1 MALLLRVRC
10 RRTSTMRKRK
20 YAHSMYEKKIPDH
33 LTEDI
38 DHLYACLESSAKV
51 PRTSTD
57 TIDTPQQLG
66 ATSIDSTGVPKAS
79 IHNLVA
85 TARIFTNCASFDLH
99 TISRLLPNCTYDK
112 QKFAAITVRQYDPRC
127 TILLF
132 TSGKMVLTGCNDYG
146 ECCLASLNIVTLLRV
161 HLPHFYFTLQD
172 VTIQNIVG
180 NVDLCLGGTRYIDLQ
195 KMYTEENIYCT
206 YQKNMFPG
214 LIYRANSCPVVLLLF
229 YSGKIV
235 ITGGK
240 SRRDILDG
248 WTTLWPVVKQYIS
261 LSNISN
267 ESKATEF
274 TQPPHSRKATS
285 ACSPHPND

>member
-38 DHLYACLESSAKV
+38 DLFYQCLETDAQVEKKSKTSS
-51 PRTSTD
+51 
-57 TIDTPQQLG
+57 QEM
-66 ATSIDSTGVPKAS
+66 ATGSNGSKDSTTIPKAS

-85 TARIFTNCASFDLH
+85 TARIFTNCPSFDLH
-99 TISRLLPNCTYDK
+99 TISRFLPNCTYDK
-112 QKFAAITVRQYDPRC
+112 QKFAAITVRQHDPRC

-132 TSGKMVLTGCNDYG
+132 TSGKMVLTGCKDYV

-161 HLPHFYFTLQD
+161 HLPHFRFTLQD

-180 NVDLCLGGTRYIDLQ
+180 NVDLCLGSTSHIDLN
-195 KMYTEENIYCT
+195 KMYAEENIYCT

-261 LSNISN
+261 PSN
-267 ESKATEF
+267 ATY
-274 TQPPHSRKATS
+274 TGKPAHCRKATS
-285 ACSPHPND
+285 A

>member
-38 DHLYACLESSAKV
+38 DLFYQCLE
-51 PRTSTD
+51 TD
-57 TIDTPQQLG
+57 AQVEKKSKTFSQEM
-66 ATSIDSTGVPKAS
+66 ATGSNGSKDSTEIPKAS

-85 TARIFTNCASFDLH
+85 TARIFTNCPSFDLH
-99 TISRLLPNCTYDK
+99 TISRFLPNCTYDK
-112 QKFAAITVRQYDPRC
+112 QKFAAITVRQHDPRC

-132 TSGKMVLTGCNDYG
+132 TSGKMVLTGCKDYV

-161 HLPHFYFTLQD
+161 HLPHFRFTLQD

-180 NVDLCLGGTRYIDLQ
+180 NVDLCLGSTSHIDLN
-195 KMYTEENIYCT
+195 KMYAEENIYCT

-261 LSNISN
+261 PSN
-267 ESKATEF
+267 ATY
-274 TQPPHSRKATS
+274 TGKPAHCRKATS
-285 ACSPHPND
+285 A

>member
-1 MALLLRVRC
+1 
-10 RRTSTMRKRK
+10 MRKRK
-20 YAHSMYEKKIPDH
+20 YAHMMYERKIPDF

-38 DHLYACLESSAKV
+38 DRLYECLE
-51 PRTSTD
+51 
-57 TIDTPQQLG
+57 QG
-66 ATSIDSTGVPKAS
+66 AEARHTQHDAELSKYRDAREATPKAS

-85 TARIFTNCASFDLH
+85 TARIFTNCPSFDLH
-99 TISRLLPNCTYDK
+99 TISRFLPNCTYDK
-112 QKFAAITVRQYDPRC
+112 QKFAAITVRQHEPRC

-132 TSGKMVLTGCNDYG
+132 TSGKMVLTGCKDYV
-146 ECCLASLNIVTLLRV
+146 ECCLASLNIAMLLRAN
-161 HLPHFYFTLQD
+161 LPHFYFTLHD

-180 NVDLCLGGTRYIDLQ
+180 NVDLCLGDTHYIDLD

-240 SRRDILDG
+240 SRRDVFDG
-248 WTTLWPVVKQYIS
+248 WAALWPVVKQYIS
-261 LSNISN
+261 RHLTPSVKVKQTKVGSHA
-267 ESKATEF
+267 SHSSHVRSATR
-274 TQPPHSRKATS
+274 P
-285 ACSPHPND
+285 

>member
-1 MALLLRVRC
+1 
-10 RRTSTMRKRK
+10 MRKRK
-20 YAHSMYEKKIPDH
+20 YAHSMYEKKIPDY

-38 DHLYACLESSAKV
+38 DFLYACLESGSKV
-51 PRTSTD
+51 RKTSND
-57 TIDTPQQLG
+57 TSKEL
-66 ATSIDSTGVPKAS
+66 ATNLEDSTGIPKAS

-85 TARIFTNCASFDLH
+85 TARIFTNCSSFDLH
-99 TISRLLPNCTYDK
+99 TISRFLPNCTYDK

-132 TSGKMVLTGCNDYG
+132 TSGKMVLTGCKDYV
-146 ECCLASLNIVTLLRV
+146 ECCLASLNIVTLLRAN
-161 HLPHFYFTLQD
+161 LPHFYFTLQD

-180 NVDLCLGGTRYIDLQ
+180 NVDLCLGNTRYIDLH
-195 KMYTEENIYCT
+195 KMYAEENIYCT

-261 LSNISN
+261 LHGHGSNG
-267 ESKATEF
+267 
-274 TQPPHSRKATS
+274 
-285 ACSPHPND
+285 

>member
-38 DHLYACLESSAKV
+38 DLFYQCLETDARVEKKSK
-51 PRTSTD
+51 TSLQE
-57 TIDTPQQLG
+57 I
-66 ATSIDSTGVPKAS
+66 ATGLKALEDSTEIPKAS

-85 TARIFTNCASFDLH
+85 TARIFTNCPSFDLH
-99 TISRLLPNCTYDK
+99 TISRFLPNCTYDK
-112 QKFAAITVRQYDPRC
+112 QKFAAITVRQHDPRC

-132 TSGKMVLTGCNDYG
+132 TSGKMVLTGCKDYV

-161 HLPHFYFTLQD
+161 HLPHFRFTLQD

-180 NVDLCLGGTRYIDLQ
+180 NVDLSLGSTRHIDLN
-195 KMYTEENIYCT
+195 KMYAEENIYCT

-261 LSNISN
+261 LSNASD
-267 ESKATEF
+267 ESQATEYV
-274 TQPPHSRKATS
+274 QQAHCRKATS
-285 ACSPHPND
+285 A

>member
-10 RRTSTMRKRK
+10 RHTRTMRKRK
-20 YAHSMYEKKIPDH
+20 YAHSLYEKKIPDY

-38 DHLYACLESSAKV
+38 DLLNECLELRAKV
-51 PRTSTD
+51 PKTSND
-57 TIDTPQQLG
+57 TNDTSPEP
-66 ATSIDSTGVPKAS
+66 ATEFKDSTHIPHIPPVPHIPIAS

-85 TARIFTNCASFDLH
+85 TARIFTNCPSFDLH
-99 TISRLLPNCTYDK
+99 TISRFLPNCTYDK
-112 QKFAAITVRQYDPRC
+112 QKFAAITVRQHDPRC

-132 TSGKMVLTGCNDYG
+132 TSGKMVLTGCKDYV

-161 HLPHFYFTLQD
+161 HLTHFHFTLQD

-180 NVDLCLGGTRYIDLQ
+180 NVDLCLGSTHHIDLH

-261 LSNISN
+261 PSN
-267 ESKATEF
+267 ATH
-274 TQPPHSRKATS
+274 TGKPAHCRKATS
-285 ACSPHPND
+285 A

>member
-1 MALLLRVRC
+1 MALLLLMLS

-38 DHLYACLESSAKV
+38 DLLYACLESSARAAKV
-51 PRTSTD
+51 CRTSNDSPQETD
-57 TIDTPQQLG
+57 THSQDNTVI
-66 ATSIDSTGVPKAS
+66 PKAS

-85 TARIFTNCASFDLH
+85 TARIFTNCPSFDLH
-99 TISRLLPNCTYDK
+99 TISRFLPNCTYDK
-112 QKFAAITVRQYDPRC
+112 QKFAAITVRQHDPRC

-132 TSGKMVLTGCNDYG
+132 TSGKMVLTGCKDYV

-161 HLPHFYFTLQD
+161 HLPHFRFTLQD

-180 NVDLCLGGTRYIDLQ
+180 NVDLSLGSTRHIDLN
-195 KMYTEENIYCT
+195 KMYAEENIYCT

-248 WTTLWPVVKQYIS
+248 WTTLWPVVKQYIA
-261 LSNISN
+261 LSNASK
-267 ESKATEF
+267 ESQATEYV
-274 TQPPHSRKATS
+274 QQAHCRKATS
-285 ACSPHPND
+285 A